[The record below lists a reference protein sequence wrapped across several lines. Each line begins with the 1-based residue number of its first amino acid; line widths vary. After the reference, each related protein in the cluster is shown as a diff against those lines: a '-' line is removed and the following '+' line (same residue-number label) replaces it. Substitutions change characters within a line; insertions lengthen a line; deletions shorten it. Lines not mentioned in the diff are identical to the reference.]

1 MKKTAF
7 AVALAALTAGTAT
20 ASSKAYDSPTPISTI
35 SAEEIQ
41 KMDMPS
47 MEEMWKILQQQNQQ
61 IHNQNQEILRLRGI
75 QQQTDAKVEATAEAI
90 DNSSLANVAEWVNK
104 TSIGGYGE
112 VLYNNGTGKTDTDD
126 KARQIDVQRFIL
138 YMGHEFT
145 DDVRFFSEL
154 EIEHSNTGD
163 SGKVE
168 LEQAYIEWD
177 YAENHSVLGGMFLAP
192 LGIINETHEPETF
205 YGVERPRVESRIIP
219 TTYRLNGVKFAG
231 ELTEGWSYDLALHE
245 GLELEDDLTIRGAR
259 QNGSQAIA
267 ETLAGTARIKYTGIK
282 GLELGLALHYQE
294 DLTQGGKSESG
305 GDDIGGLLTEAHAVY
320 ENGPFGLRAL
330 YAQWDIDNDIE
341 SLVTPDTTGLGRDK
355 TRGWYI
361 EPSYKL
367 TDKLGIFTRYE
378 SIDERAGSNTGAAED
393 SEEKRILVGA
403 NYWLLD
409 NVVLKGE
416 VQFDE
421 DENKTSAN
429 ELDGFNLGL
438 GWSF

>member
-20 ASSKAYDSPTPISTI
+20 AGSKAYDSPAPVSVI
-35 SAEEIQ
+35 SAEDIQ
-41 KMDMPS
+41 QMEMPS

-61 IHNQNQEILRLRGI
+61 IQNQNQEILRLRGV

-231 ELTEGWSYDLALHE
+231 ELAEGWSYDLALHE

-282 GLELGLALHYQE
+282 GLELGLALHHQE

-341 SLVTPDTTGLGRDK
+341 GLTDGTGRDK

-378 SIDERAGSNTGAAED
+378 SIDERAGSNTGDAED

-421 DENKTSAN
+421 DEDKTSAN